1 MVRGRTTFIGTGLDV
16 TAADHN
22 TAFTRER
29 RLSGQTARREKG
41 LGDGPWV
48 GHVTLVWGNRNRN
61 ALTCARP
68 RLTDGGRIAIG
79 RDREPYRRGA
89 VVG

>member
-1 MVRGRTTFIGTGLDV
+1 MVRRRTTFIGTGLDV

-22 TAFTRER
+22 TAFTCER
-29 RLSGQTARREKG
+29 RLSGQTARRGKG

-48 GHVTLVWGNRNRN
+48 GHVTLVWGKPKMY

-68 RLTDGGRIAIG
+68 CLAD
-79 RDREPYRRGA
+79 
-89 VVG
+89 